1 MLNSTNIRKFEHIF
15 IEGEDIMGSLDKAAG
30 VKVESGNV
38 AVSGDVG
45 VTGGTVD
52 VGQVN
57 SVVDTK
63 AEMEAKD
70 ITFSNT
76 DGAAKDVWVPAS
88 GKKVII
94 DDLVFS
100 GVNRNASGYILIA
113 LQFYKG
119 GSWHFIAGDGVNGIG
134 TFTFSHSFTGKI
146 TSAAGDGTSPRVR
159 VVKVEGTSTNWS
171 VNITVTGR
179 EVD

>member
-1 MLNSTNIRKFEHIF
+1 MA
-15 IEGEDIMGSLDKAAG
+15 SLDKANQVNVTG
-30 VKVESGNV
+30 GNV
-38 AVSGDVG
+38 GVSGSVG

-63 AEMEAKD
+63 ADMEAKD
-70 ITFSNT
+70 ISFSNA

-100 GVNRNASGYILIA
+100 GVNRNANYILIA

-119 GSWHFIAGDGVNGIG
+119 GSWHFIAGDGVNGVG

-146 TSAAGDGTSPRVR
+146 TSAAGDGSAPRVR
-159 VVKVEGTSTNWS
+159 VVKVEGTSTNWN